1 MMKKF
6 ICLSFALLSI
16 MQSIAQEYNYDEVFH
31 DYNAYN
37 PDCNFSDEFSSNTS
51 FYSEFLDDF
60 NNPMAIILLGKWET
74 SKANIPS
81 CIYVGSIKNIYTTYR
96 IQAKTD
102 FSFNDRSDCKLTTLN
117 IGAGVHE
124 IGKNAFK
131 NFQFLEKV
139 FFEEEG
145 AILSGHCEEVERC
158 NYDFISQKIS
168 SQLERIEEYAFED
181 CNNLQE
187 VTLPSSIKYI
197 GENAFNVKKTD
208 GQLTI
213 NCNALIAPQIEKNT
227 FSEWVKENAHLR
239 VPPCATG
246 YQEWG
251 FTNLEGGIPISAD
264 DFTNINYTKT
274 YDGTPDLDLGNNT
287 SFEKD
292 KYTISINSAT
302 IFQISNDMLQP
313 CGDVTA
319 DNAIVQTQIKFTVY
333 GNGCDN
339 TSGEYMIQEGTINKF
354 EIDLKQIL
362 EDYVF
367 AKKIYD
373 DTTTVEYQDGIKVE
387 YWNDGDIKGTNIEF
401 ELPTEDILQFVF
413 YKPPY
418 YEGPEVGKQTITI
431 PYGAFNIRNNVYFFG
446 NRNNYS
452 ITNGFDER
460 DSLSVDGWIY
470 QNLGKSITIKQICD
484 GNNTAVIS
492 SADDLKIKE
501 GYCKIKVDEEPRLNQ
516 TAPFKNDTIKGLS
529 IPNDITPATYT
540 GTLVFALDSD
550 GNDTIS
556 NICTFTMD
564 IIPPDVIKQLYH
576 NVIFV
581 DNAYNHYTKYQWYK
595 DDQLLNG
602 ETKQYITER
611 PELTGRYSVDVTT
624 QNGIKLHS
632 CPTKTFTP
640 TSKLSPTVTS
650 YPNPAK
656 EGVPFTIKLIGG
668 VPEDAS
674 IMIFNNAGAQVMR
687 IDNITENT
695 TITLPRGYY
704 SGALIS
710 NGKKSGFKIIVE

>member
-1 MMKKF
+1 MKKILCF
-6 ICLSFALLSI
+6 SFALLYAL
-16 MQSIAQEYNYDEVFH
+16 QSIAQNTNNYDDVFH

-102 FSFNDRSDCKLTTLN
+102 FSFNDRSDCQLTTLN

-131 NFQFLEKV
+131 NFQSLEKV

-227 FSEWVKENAHLR
+227 FSEWVKENAKLI
-239 VPPCATG
+239 VPKCATG

-251 FTNLEGGIPISAD
+251 FKEIEGGVPISAD
-264 DFTNINYTKT
+264 DFDLNYTKT
-274 YDGTPDLDLGNNT
+274 YDGTPYLDLGNNT

-302 IFQISNDMLQP
+302 IFQLLDNVLQP
-313 CGDVTA
+313 CGDATS
-319 DNAIVQTQIKFTVY
+319 DNAIVQTQIKFTVS

-339 TSGEYMIQEGTINKF
+339 TSGEYIIPNKGIITPDT
-354 EIDLKQIL
+354 IDLKQIL
-362 EDYVF
+362 EDHVF

-373 DTTTVEYQDGIKVE
+373 GTTTVEYQDGIKVE

-418 YEGPEVGKQTITI
+418 YEGPEVGKQPITI
-431 PYGAFNIRNNVYFFG
+431 PYGGINILNNVYD
-446 NRNNYS
+446 NYS
-452 ITNGFDER
+452 ITNDFDER
-460 DSLSVDGWIY
+460 GLSVDGWIY

-484 GNNTAVIS
+484 GNNSAVIS
-492 SADDLKIKE
+492 SDEDIIINA
-501 GYCKIKVDEEPRLNQ
+501 GYCKIAVEGNPLLNQ
-516 TAPFKNDTIKGLS
+516 TALLINNNNISLPKNIVPGTYKGTIVLTADQ
-529 IPNDITPATYT
+529 N
-540 GTLVFALDSD
+540 

-556 NICTFTMD
+556 DICECEINIMV
-564 IIPPDVIKQLYH
+564 PHDVVKQLYK

-581 DNAYNHYTKYQWYK
+581 DNSWIGATGYQWYK
-595 DDQLLNG
+595 IENDTIKLNNATLQYYHPGKGIELNG
-602 ETKQYITER
+602 QYFVDITINN
-611 PELTGRYSVDVTT
+611 
-624 QNGIKLHS
+624 NGTFRS
-632 CPTKTFTP
+632 CPTDPFIP
-640 TSKLSPTVTS
+640 TTKRAATVTS

>member
-1 MMKKF
+1 MKRIF
-6 ICLSFALLSI
+6 VTLFYLLFAFNVLAQYEDFPDYDYYDSF
-16 MQSIAQEYNYDEVFH
+16 QDGN
-31 DYNAYN
+31 YNADVDWINQLVSITYDGFWEQAELTIPKTVTN
-37 PDCNFSDEFSSNTS
+37 SSTGNTFTVTSIGDNAFTFSD
-51 FYSEFLDDF
+51 
-60 NNPMAIILLGKWET
+60 
-74 SKANIPS
+74 
-81 CIYVGSIKNIYTTYR
+81 
-96 IQAKTD
+96 
-102 FSFNDRSDCKLTTLN
+102 
-117 IGAGVHE
+117 
-124 IGKNAFK
+124 
-131 NFQFLEKV
+131 
-139 FFEEEG
+139 
-145 AILSGHCEEVERC
+145 
-158 NYDFISQKIS
+158 
-168 SQLERIEEYAFED
+168 
-181 CNNLQE
+181 NL
-187 VTLPSSIKYI
+187 VTITLPESIKYI
-197 GENAFNVKKTD
+197 GENAFEVKD
-208 GQLTI
+208 QNNNLTI
-213 NCNALIAPQIEKNT
+213 HCNALIAPEIKDDT
-227 FSEWVKENAHLR
+227 FSEWIKENAKLI
-239 VPPCATG
+239 VPKYATG
-246 YQEWG
+246 YTEWG
-251 FTNLEGGIPISAD
+251 FKNTQGGVPISAE
-264 DFTNINYTKT
+264 DFNLINYTKT

-287 SFEKD
+287 SFTKD
-292 KYTISINSAT
+292 NYTIKILSAT
-302 IFQISNDMLQP
+302 IFQISNDMLEP
-313 CGDVTA
+313 CGNVTQ
-319 DNAIVQTQIKFTVY
+319 DDIPVYTKIKFHVS

-339 TSGEYMIQEGTINKF
+339 TREYMYMIPKKGTIFPF

-362 EDYVF
+362 EDHVF

-373 DTTTVEYQDGIKVE
+373 STTTVEYQDGIKVE

-413 YKPPY
+413 YKPPTY
-418 YEGPEVGKQTITI
+418 DSTKVGKRTIYI
-431 PYGAFNIRNNVYFFG
+431 PRGGINILNNVY
-446 NRNNYS
+446 NNYS
-452 ITNGFDER
+452 ITNDFDER

-484 GNNTAVIS
+484 GNNSAVIS

>member
-1 MMKKF
+1 MKKF

-31 DYNAYN
+31 DYEAYN
-37 PDCNFSDEFSSNTS
+37 PNCNIGGVFSANTS
-51 FYSEFLDDF
+51 IYDGLLDELF
-60 NNPMAIILLGKWET
+60 GNPMAIILLGHWEEST
-74 SKANIPS
+74 ATIPS
-81 CIYVGSIKNIYTTYR
+81 CIYAGSLDRIYTTYR
-96 IQAKTD
+96 IQEASD
-102 FSFNDRSDCKLTTLN
+102 ININDRSDSHLTTLY

-124 IGKNAFK
+124 IGKNTFRGFTSLK
-131 NFQFLEKV
+131 NV
-139 FFEEEG
+139 IIEENGTLLKGECN
-145 AILSGHCEEVERC
+145 SGDDRC
-158 NYDFISQKIS
+158 NYNFDSKEILC
-168 SQLERIEEYAFED
+168 QLEKIEDYAFAD
-181 CNNLQE
+181 CNNLE
-187 VTLPSSIKYI
+187 NVTLPSSIKYI
-197 GENAFNVKKTD
+197 GDYAFYSEKREDNKP
-208 GQLTI
+208 LTI
-213 NCNALIAPQIEKNT
+213 TCNALQAPQIG
-227 FSEWVKENAHLR
+227 ENSFPEGSKLI

-251 FTNLEGGIPISAD
+251 FKEIEGGVPISAD
-264 DFTNINYTKT
+264 DFDLNYTKT
-274 YDGTPDLDLGNNT
+274 YDGTPYLDLGNNT

-292 KYTISINSAT
+292 KYTISIDSAT
-302 IFQISNDMLQP
+302 IFQLLDNVLQP
-313 CGDVTA
+313 CGDATS

-339 TSGEYMIQEGTINKF
+339 TSGEYIIPNKVIITPDT
-354 EIDLKQIL
+354 IDLKQIL
-362 EDYVF
+362 EDHVF

-373 DTTTVEYQDGIKVE
+373 STTTVEYQDGIKVE

-418 YEGPEVGKQTITI
+418 YEGPEVGKQPITI
-431 PYGAFNIRNNVYFFG
+431 PDGGFNILNNEHNFG

-452 ITNGFDER
+452 ITNDFKE
-460 DSLSVDGWIY
+460 SKLSVDGWIY

-484 GNNTAVIS
+484 GNNSAVIS
-492 SADDLKIKE
+492 SDEDIIINA
-501 GYCKIKVDEEPRLNQ
+501 GYCKIAVNNELRLNQ
-516 TAPFKNDTIKGLS
+516 TVPFNNDTIIGLS